1 MELFIKNDKNNNQN
15 LNKKK
20 IVDDDVLETETEKLL
35 ISKRKFYET
44 KKQDEE
50 NMKKVVEQ
58 RDNYAKKAHVEE
70 LEKKKLHDGFQ
81 KAVKLLNES
90 KKTNDNLKKIEKFD
104 VSKMQRV
111 IEKSSDFD
119 KEIEEKIKK
128 DANVVK
134 KMKEL
139 EDYINSSLGLQ

>member
-1 MELFIKNDKNNNQN
+1 MELFAKSEKNNNQKT
-15 LNKKK
+15 NKNK
-20 IVDDDVLETETEKLL
+20 IVADDVLETETEKLL

-58 RDNYAKKAHVEE
+58 RDNYAKKAYIEE

-81 KAVKLLNES
+81 KAVKLLNDT
-90 KKTNDNLKKIEKFD
+90 KKTNDNYKKIEKFD
-104 VSKMQRV
+104 ITKTQKV
-111 IEKSSDFD
+111 IEKPSDFD
-119 KEIEEKIKK
+119 KDIEEKIKK
-128 DANVVK
+128 DENVIK

-139 EDYINSSLGLQ
+139 EEYINNSLGI